1 MGQGGMTGSGT
12 LVIGE
17 CMVELSGTAD
27 AMRMGFA
34 GDTFNTAWYLAQLP
48 GDGAPVDYFTAIGR
62 DDLSDRFLE
71 VAQAVGIGT
80 GHVLRRDDRTLGLYM
95 IHLHAG
101 ERSFSYWR
109 GESAARCLADD
120 KQALTQAIAAV
131 DTIYLSGI
139 TLAILPPEGR
149 DRLADCLSEA
159 RAGDKSVVFDTNLR
173 ARLWPSED
181 EMRAET
187 TRFAG
192 LADVAL
198 PSFDDEQA
206 VFADAD
212 IRATAERYAQLGAG
226 LVVVK
231 NGGAEVAVLH
241 ERQFE
246 QIALPA
252 IATPVDTTA
261 AGDSFNAGFLAA
273 RRAGQPVE
281 QAVAQAIALARRVIM
296 GHGALVD
303 AALAKT
309 AEA

>member
-1 MGQGGMTGSGT
+1 MTGSGT
-12 LVIGE
+12 LLIGE

-48 GDGAPVDYFTAIGR
+48 GDGAPVEYFTAIGA
-62 DDLSDRFLE
+62 DELSDRFLD
-71 VAQAVGIGT
+71 VAQAAGIRT

-95 IHLHAG
+95 IHLHEG

-109 GESAARCLADD
+109 GESAARGLADD
-120 KQALTQAIAAV
+120 DQALKQAISAV

-139 TLAILPPEGR
+139 TLAILPHQGR
-149 DRLADCLSEA
+149 DRLAECLRTA
-159 RAGDKSVVFDTNLR
+159 RAEGKSVVFDTNLR
-173 ARLWPSED
+173 ARLWLSED

-231 NGGAEVAVLH
+231 NGGAEVAVLDKG
-241 ERQFE
+241 QFE

-252 IATPVDTTA
+252 IAAPVDTTA

-273 RRAGQPVE
+273 RRAGLPVA
-281 QAVAQAIALARRVIM
+281 QAVAQASALARRVIM

-303 AALAKT
+303 AALSETAK
-309 AEA
+309 A